1 MSDQCEKIVSQYYIG
16 QHCCSFISQVSTFH
30 PGFSHGDMTTVT
42 KITRSIVG
50 IRMRPGRVSMCMGMY
65 IYCHTY
71 CHVHCTSTVCVCVCL
86 YCMCL
91 CMCVTIVFYSRSVQ
105 YVSHLVY
112 YNPGQVNLISIYVIV
127 IIIILYRPDEMYYRG
142 IMSR

>member
-1 MSDQCEKIVSQYYIG
+1 MCLCAWVCVS
-16 QHCCSFISQVSTFH
+16 VSLY
-30 PGFSHGDMTTVT
+30 PCV
-42 KITRSIVG
+42 
-50 IRMRPGRVSMCMGMY
+50 
-65 IYCHTY
+65 
-71 CHVHCTSTVCVCVCL
+71 HVHCTSTVCVCVCL
-86 YCMCL
+86 Y

-112 YNPGQVNLISIYVIV
+112 YNPGEVSLISIYVIV